1 MNLAPWTLCLSVCTD
16 EGHPLAPAN
25 RATIERLGQ
34 RSSRAAIGTVATQS
48 LTVNDAQS
56 TAQWSL
62 SFDGEPPCIERRALS
77 ADGAHLRALVCRA
90 RERSPRQP
98 VVLWV
103 VAHGHELGA
112 RVQRRTREGVRVT
125 ARRPFAT
132 MDLAAGVSI
141 ETASLGRALAGA
153 SVDLLVLQSCA
164 QGAVETM
171 ASLFEN
177 GAAKRVIAAPAL
189 VPPPCE
195 ALDGWVDSV
204 RPDSSC
210 EDVFDAIVGG
220 MRRALAVSS
229 TAPVGW
235 AAPRE
240 FELFLASGSAWSAL
254 ASALVRVAR
263 ERGSDAHDSLS
274 MWAQRSASRVSAR
287 SERVTLD
294 ELHARLAR
302 SSPSLAEELR
312 SAMDAVF
319 IRRASGGARSEAR
332 TATLVASSV
341 IDRNSPEDFCER
353 VGWFN
358 AIAGLSL
365 QHGVQE

>member
-1 MNLAPWTLCLSVCTD
+1 MILAPWTLCLSVCTD

-25 RATIERLGQ
+25 RATIERLGR
-34 RSSRAAIGTVATQS
+34 RSSRAAIATVATQS
-48 LTVNDAQS
+48 ITMNDARS
-56 TAQWSL
+56 SAQWSL
-62 SFDGEPPCIERRALS
+62 SFDGEPPCIERGELD
-77 ADGAHLRALVCRA
+77 ADGAHLSALVRRA
-90 RERSPRQP
+90 RERSPRQR

-112 RVQRRTREGVRVT
+112 RVQRSTREGVRVT

-132 MDLAAGVSI
+132 MDLAPGASI
-141 ETASLGRALAGA
+141 ETASLGRELAGA

-164 QGAVETM
+164 QGTVETL

-177 GAAKRVIAAPAL
+177 GAARRVIAAPAL
-189 VPPPCE
+189 VSPPCD
-195 ALDGWVDSV
+195 ALDRWVDGV
-204 RPDSSC
+204 RADSTC
-210 EDVFDAIVGG
+210 EDVFDAVVNG
-220 MRRALAVSS
+220 MRSAIADSS
-229 TAPVGW
+229 NAPTGW
-235 AAPRE
+235 ASPRE
-240 FELFLASGSAWSAL
+240 FELFLADGRRWSAL
-254 ASALVRVAR
+254 SAALDHVAR
-263 ERGSDAHDSLS
+263 ERAGDAHEPLSL
-274 MWAQRSASRVSAR
+274 WAQRSASRVSAR

-294 ELHARLAR
+294 ELHARVAR
-302 SSPSLAEELR
+302 SCPSIAEELR